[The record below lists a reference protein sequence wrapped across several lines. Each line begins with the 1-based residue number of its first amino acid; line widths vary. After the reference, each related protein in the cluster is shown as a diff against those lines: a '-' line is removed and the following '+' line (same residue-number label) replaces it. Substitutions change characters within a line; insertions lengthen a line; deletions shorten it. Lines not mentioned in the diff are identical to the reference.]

1 MPFTPISISRG
12 SGFVLANPELKG
24 KVKMNVETTNSNS
37 SNTIARCQHQ
47 FENGTRCRLPV
58 LSADSLFCPRHARL
72 GENQPIE
79 EDLTAKLLKNSQD
92 FQTAQGVNFA
102 LGNLYDLLAQN
113 RISTRRAAVLAY
125 INSLLLR
132 TLPEIDSD
140 RLKKIQDPTK
150 LRAKPKQESVAA
162 LLIEPNPSKKPS

>member
-1 MPFTPISISRG
+1 
-12 SGFVLANPELKG
+12 
-24 KVKMNVETTNSNS
+24 MNSTTAKSNS
-37 SNTIARCQHQ
+37 ENAITRCQHQ
-47 FENGTRCRLPV
+47 FENGTRCRLHIG
-58 LSADSLFCPRHARL
+58 SADSAFCPRHARL

-92 FQTAQGVNFA
+92 FQTAQGINFA
-102 LGNLYDLLAQN
+102 LGNLYDLVAQN

-140 RLKKIQDPTK
+140 HLKKIQDPTK
-150 LRAKPKQESVAA
+150 LHPKQKQDPVAS
-162 LLIEPNPSKKPS
+162 LLIEPDPTKKPS